1 MATLSEY
8 LKHLREQEKPQP
20 SPSEEIVEKSEAF
33 DYLTGRSDG
42 DE

>member
-20 SPSEEIVEKSEAF
+20 SPSEEIVEKSEAY
-33 DYLTGRSDG
+33 DYLMGRG
-42 DE
+42 DQNE

>member
-8 LKHLREQEKPQP
+8 LKHLREQEKPKP

-33 DYLTGRSDG
+33 DYLTGRSG
-42 DE
+42 ENE